1 MYFLAGQQ
9 QFQIDEQKSLEA
21 HGRVCMGDDEGE
33 TNSEPK
39 SKSTIIHPCSKC
51 GKTFSSK
58 SWSARHSARYI
69 LNNSTHKCDHS
80 TMFLM
85 VTIGHYSLPKSFRN
99 VPYLLPHRCDGV
111 RIRAPIW
118 RRGGQGGLEYVCA
131 VEGCSSN
138 GAAFSKMYEIWFIN
152 VQFSMSII
160 MLDWLLLG
168 TVWGRTSTQ
177 IMSMKTKRWEVS

>member
-1 MYFLAGQQ
+1 MNRSPWKLMAESAWEMTKEKQTLNQNPNRLLFTRAPSAARRFRQRGGLLVIPQGTYSTTQLTNVTTQPCFLW
-9 QFQIDEQKSLEA
+9 SL
-21 HGRVCMGDDEGE
+21 
-33 TNSEPK
+33 P
-39 SKSTIIHPCSKC
+39 
-51 GKTFSSK
+51 
-58 SWSARHSARYI
+58 
-69 LNNSTHKCDHS
+69 
-80 TMFLM
+80 
-85 VTIGHYSLPKSFRN
+85 HYSLPKSFRN

-177 IMSMKTKRWEVS
+177 SMSMKTKRWEVS